1 MQIKCDKCGFVA
13 ETIMPE
19 TARNGDIEHTF
30 FRCPACGEVYPIA
43 VTDDSLRKSIAE
55 YDRRRQLIRIHP
67 VTEQFLRDTEALK
80 QDNLK
85 RCKELMEQH
94 PLALFLENHADIL
107 ERLERETE

>member
-1 MQIKCDKCGFVA
+1 MQIKCDHCGPVVA
-13 ETIMPE
+13 S
-19 TARNGDIEHTF
+19 IE
-30 FRCPACGEVYPIA
+30 PACAKDGDLEYNIFCFPDCKAVYPIA
-43 VTDDSLRKSIAE
+43 VTAMRLRADIAA
-55 YDRRRQLIRIHP
+55 YQHKRNYIHIHP

-85 RCKELMEQH
+85 RCTELMEQH

>member
-1 MQIKCDKCGFVA
+1 MQIKCDHCGSVV
-13 ETIMPE
+13 ESIEPVCSKD
-19 TARNGDIEHTF
+19 GDLEYTF
-30 FRCPACGEVYPIA
+30 FWCPDCKAVYPIA
-43 VTDDSLRKSIAE
+43 VTDMRLRADIAE
-55 YDRRRQLIRIHP
+55 YQHKRNYIRIHP

>member
-1 MQIKCDKCGFVA
+1 MEIKCDKCGFVA

-55 YDRRRQLIRIHP
+55 YDRRRQLIRIKP

-94 PLALFLENHADIL
+94 PLALFL
-107 ERLERETE
+107 RSGKTE

>member
-1 MQIKCDKCGFVA
+1 M
-13 ETIMPE
+13 
-19 TARNGDIEHTF
+19 
-30 FRCPACGEVYPIA
+30 
-43 VTDDSLRKSIAE
+43 
-55 YDRRRQLIRIHP
+55 
-67 VTEQFLRDTEALK
+67 TEQFLRDTEELK

>member
-1 MQIKCDKCGFVA
+1 MEIKCDKCGFVA

-43 VTDDSLRKSIAE
+43 VADDSLRKSIAE
-55 YDRRRQLIRIHP
+55 YDRRRQLIRIKP

-94 PLALFLENHADIL
+94 PLALFL
-107 ERLERETE
+107 RSGKTE

>member
-1 MQIKCDKCGFVA
+1 MQIKCDKCGAVA

-19 TARNGDIEHTF
+19 TARDEDIEHTF
-30 FRCPACGEVYPIA
+30 FRCPDCREVYPIA
-43 VTDDSLRKSIAE
+43 ATDDALRKSIAE
-55 YDRRRQLIRIHP
+55 YDRRRQLIRINP

-80 QDNLK
+80 QENLK
-85 RCKELMEQH
+85 RCKELMEVH

>member
-1 MQIKCDKCGFVA
+1 MEIKCDKCGTVA

-19 TARNGDIEHTF
+19 TARDGDIEHTF
-30 FRCPACGEVYPIA
+30 FRCTACGEVYPIA
-43 VTDDSLRKSIAE
+43 ATDDALRKSIAE

-94 PLALFLENHADIL
+94 PLALFLRSAK
-107 ERLERETE
+107 TE

>member
-1 MQIKCDKCGFVA
+1 MVISNTPSFGVR
-13 ETIMPE
+13 
-19 TARNGDIEHTF
+19 TAKLFIRL
-30 FRCPACGEVYPIA
+30 AVYPIE
-43 VTDDSLRKSIAE
+43 VTDMRLRADIAE
-55 YDRRRQLIRIHP
+55 YQHKRNYIRIHP

>member
-1 MQIKCDKCGFVA
+1 MQIKCDKCGAVA

-19 TARNGDIEHTF
+19 TVRDGGIEHTF
-30 FRCPACGEVYPIA
+30 FRCPACGEVYPVT

-55 YDRRRQLIRIHP
+55 YDRRRQLIRIKP

-85 RCKELMEQH
+85 RCKELMERH
-94 PLALFLENHADIL
+94 PLALFLRSA
-107 ERLERETE
+107 ETE